1 MWEQIRLASI
11 GVIDEAEL
19 ELGPGFMVITGE
31 TGAGKTMV
39 VTGLDLLCGGRAD
52 PGLVRRG
59 EARSRIEARVLVD
72 GTSERIEQVAE
83 QVAEAGGELDDHALI
98 ISRAVSSEGRSRAHL
113 GGVAVPAGVL
123 ARVSDLLVTVH
134 GQSDQHRLL
143 RPAAQRQAVDRF
155 GGTRVA
161 EVLERY
167 RPAYSRWRE
176 VEAELQELR
185 DQADERERELERLRF
200 GLDEIAAVDPQPEE
214 DDELRAEE
222 QRLAHADGL
231 VTATA
236 QAHADLAGA
245 DESDGADGTD
255 ATRLLAAASRRLES
269 EREHDPQLAELADRV
284 AELSYLLADLATDLA
299 AYSTSVDADPTRLSW
314 VQERRAALTTL
325 TRKYGTTV
333 NEVLAWAKDAAAR
346 LTDLEGADDRI
357 DRLQAERDELVETVH
372 TTATELTGVRT
383 EAAERLGERV
393 STEVAALAMPQAE
406 VTIEVRSRADA
417 STPEL
422 EHLGPDGGDDVDFR
436 LAANPG
442 AKARPLA
449 KAASGG
455 ELSRVMLALEVV
467 LAGTADIPTF
477 VFDEVDAGIGGSA
490 AVEVGKRLARL
501 SRSAQV
507 IAVTHLPQVAA
518 FADRHYR
525 VVKSDDGSVTTSG
538 VQQLDEPARVRELS
552 RMLAG
557 LEGSET
563 AEAHARELLDLAATE
578 RSDADATDR

>member
-19 ELGPGFMVITGE
+19 ELGAGFMVITGE

-59 EARSRIEARVLVD
+59 EDRSRIEARVLVT
-72 GTSERIEQVAE
+72 GSSPRTREVAD
-83 QVAEAGGELDDHALI
+83 QVAEAGGELDDQTLI
-98 ISRAVSSEGRSRAHL
+98 ISRSVSAEGRSRAHL

-123 ARVSDLLVTVH
+123 ARLSDLLVTVH

-143 RPAAQRQAVDRF
+143 RPAAQREAVDRF
-155 GGTRVA
+155 GGHQVA
-161 EVLERY
+161 EPLDRF
-167 RPAYSRWRE
+167 RPAYARWRA
-176 VEAELQELR
+176 VEAELRDLR
-185 DQADERERELERLRF
+185 DRAEERARELDRLRF
-200 GLDEIAAVDPQPEE
+200 GLEEIAGVDPQPGE

-236 QAHADLAGA
+236 QAHADLAGN
-245 DESDGADGTD
+245 DGGD
-255 ATRLLAAASRRLES
+255 ATSLLAAASRVLET
-269 EREHDPQLAELADRV
+269 EREHDPQVAELADRV

-299 AYSTSVDADPTRLSW
+299 AYSTSVEADPTRLGW
-314 VQERRAALTTL
+314 IQERRAALTAL
-325 TRKYGTTV
+325 TRKYGSTID
-333 NEVLAWAKDAAAR
+333 EVVDWAKDAAAR

-357 DRLQAERDELVETVH
+357 ERLEAERDELAETLR
-372 TTATELTGVRT
+372 TTAAELTAART
-383 EAAERLGERV
+383 TAAERLAAEV
-393 STEVAALAMPQAE
+393 TAEVAELAMPQAE
-406 VTIEVRSRADA
+406 VTIRVRSRATDDA
-417 STPEL
+417 DGL
-422 EHLGPDGGDDVDFR
+422 DQLGPDGADEVEFE

-442 AKARPLA
+442 AQARPLA

-455 ELSRVMLALEVV
+455 ELSRVMLALEVA
-467 LAGTADIPTF
+467 LAGTADIPSF
-477 VFDEVDAGIGGSA
+477 VFDEVDAGIGGTA

-501 SRSAQV
+501 ARSAQV

-525 VVKSDDGSVTTSG
+525 VVKSDDGSITTSG
-538 VQQLDEPARVRELS
+538 VQQLDDDARVRELS

-557 LEGSET
+557 LEGSAT
-563 AEAHARELLDLAATE
+563 AEAHARELLELAAAE
-578 RSDADATDR
+578 RASD

>member
-72 GTSERIEQVAE
+72 GSSERIEQVAE
-83 QVAEAGGELDDHALI
+83 QVAEAGGELDDQTLI

-123 ARVSDLLVTVH
+123 ARISDLLVTVH
-134 GQSDQHRLL
+134 GQSDQHQLL

-155 GGTRVA
+155 GGASVSG
-161 EVLERY
+161 VLERY
-167 RPAYSRWRE
+167 RPAYARWRE

-185 DQADERERELERLRF
+185 NQADERQHELERLQF
-200 GLDEIAAVDPQPEE
+200 GLDEIAAADPQAGE

-236 QAHADLAGA
+236 QAHADLAGV
-245 DESDGADGTD
+245 DGSD
-255 ATRLLAAASRRLES
+255 ATSLLAAASQRLEA
-269 EREHDPQLAELADRV
+269 EREHDSRVAELADRV

-299 AYSTSVDADPTRLSW
+299 GYSTSVDSDPARLSW
-314 VQERRAALTTL
+314 VQERRAALTAL
-325 TRKYGTTV
+325 TRKYGATV
-333 NEVLAWAKDAAAR
+333 NDVLAWAKDAAAR
-346 LTDLEGADDRI
+346 LSDLEGADDRI
-357 DRLQAERDELVETVH
+357 DRLQAERDELVETVRS
-372 TTATELTGVRT
+372 TAADLTAART
-383 EAAERLGERV
+383 ESAARLGERV
-393 STEVAALAMPQAE
+393 TTEVGALAMPQAE
-406 VTIEVRSRADA
+406 VTVEVHPRADA
-417 STPEL
+417 STPDL
-422 EHLGPDGGDDVDFR
+422 EHLGPDGGDDVEFR

-442 AKARPLA
+442 AQARPLA

-477 VFDEVDAGIGGSA
+477 VFDEVDAGIGGGA

-501 SRSAQV
+501 ARSAQV

-538 VQQLDEPARVRELS
+538 VQQLDEAARVRELS

-578 RSDADATDR
+578 RADATDG

>member
-72 GTSERIEQVAE
+72 GSSERIDQVAE
-83 QVAEAGGELDDHALI
+83 QVAEAGGEIDDQTLI

-123 ARVSDLLVTVH
+123 ARISDLLVTVH

-143 RPAAQRQAVDRF
+143 RPVAQRQAVDRF
-155 GGTRVA
+155 GGASVA
-161 EVLERY
+161 GALERY
-167 RPAYSRWRE
+167 RPAYARWRE
-176 VEAELQELR
+176 VGAELQDLR
-185 DQADERERELERLRF
+185 DQADERQHELERLQF
-200 GLDEIAAVDPQPEE
+200 GLDEIGAVDPKPGE

-231 VTATA
+231 VTASA
-236 QAHADLAGA
+236 EAHADLAG
-245 DESDGADGTD
+245 SDGTD
-255 ATRLLAAASRRLES
+255 ATDGSDATSLMAAASRRLEAQ
-269 EREHDPQLAELADRV
+269 REHDARVAELADRV

-299 AYSTSVDADPTRLSW
+299 GYSTSVDSDPARLSW
-314 VQERRAALTTL
+314 VQERRAALTAL
-325 TRKYGTTV
+325 TRKYGSTV
-333 NEVLAWAKDAAAR
+333 NDVLAWSKDAAAR
-346 LTDLEGADDRI
+346 LADLEGADDRI
-357 DRLQAERDELVETVH
+357 DRLQAERDELVETVGA
-372 TTATELTGVRT
+372 TAAELTAARS
-383 EAAERLGERV
+383 EAAQRLGERV
-393 STEVAALAMPQAE
+393 TTEVAALAMPQAE
-406 VTIEVRSRADA
+406 VTIEVHARADA
-417 STPEL
+417 STPDGL
-422 EHLGPDGGDDVDFR
+422 EHLGPDGGDDVEFR

-442 AKARPLA
+442 AQARPLA

-501 SRSAQV
+501 ARSAQV

-525 VVKSDDGSVTTSG
+525 VLKADDGSVTTSG
-538 VQQLDEPARVRELS
+538 VQQLDESARVRELS

-578 RSDADATDR
+578 RADATDG

>member
-1 MWEQIRLASI
+1 MWEQIRLTSI

-19 ELGPGFMVITGE
+19 ELGAGFMVITGE

-59 EARSRIEARVLVD
+59 ESRSRIEARVVVN
-72 GTSERIEQVAE
+72 GSSQRAREVADH
-83 QVAEAGGELDDHALI
+83 VADAGGELDDQTLI
-98 ISRAVSSEGRSRAHL
+98 ISRSVSAEGRSRAHL

-123 ARVSDLLVTVH
+123 ARLSDLLVTVH

-143 RPAAQRQAVDRF
+143 RPTAQREAVDRF
-155 GGTRVA
+155 GGGQVA
-161 EVLERY
+161 DALDRY
-167 RPAYSRWRE
+167 RPAYARWRE
-176 VEAELQELR
+176 VEAELQDLR
-185 DQADERERELERLRF
+185 DRAEERVRELERLQF
-200 GLDEIAAVDPQPEE
+200 GLEEIAGVDPQPGE
-214 DDELRAEE
+214 DDDLRAEE

-245 DESDGADGTD
+245 DGSD
-255 ATRLLAAASRRLES
+255 ATSLLAAASRVLEA
-269 EREHDPQLAELADRV
+269 EREHDPQLAGLADRV

-299 AYSTSVDADPTRLSW
+299 AYSTAVESDPTRLAW
-314 VQERRAALTTL
+314 VQERRAALTSL
-325 TRKYGTTV
+325 TRKYGATID
-333 NEVLAWAKDAAAR
+333 EVMEWAKSAAAR
-346 LTDLEGADDRI
+346 HADLEGADDRI
-357 DRLQAERDELVETVH
+357 DRLVAERDELAETLR
-372 TTATELTGVRT
+372 TTAAELTAART
-383 EAAERLGERV
+383 TAAERLAEQV
-393 STEVAALAMPQAE
+393 TSEVAELAMPQAT
-406 VTIEVRSRADA
+406 VTITVRSRAADA
-417 STPEL
+417 ADLDE
-422 EHLGPDGGDDVDFR
+422 LGPDGADEVEFQ

-442 AKARPLA
+442 AQARPLA

-455 ELSRVMLALEVV
+455 ELSRVMLALEVA
-467 LAGTADIPTF
+467 LAGTADIPSF
-477 VFDEVDAGIGGSA
+477 VFDEVDAGIGGTA

-501 SRSAQV
+501 ARSAQV

-538 VQQLDEPARVRELS
+538 VQQLDDSSRVRELS

-557 LEGSET
+557 LEGSAT
-563 AEAHARELLDLAATE
+563 AEAHARELLDLAAQE
-578 RSDADATDR
+578 RASD